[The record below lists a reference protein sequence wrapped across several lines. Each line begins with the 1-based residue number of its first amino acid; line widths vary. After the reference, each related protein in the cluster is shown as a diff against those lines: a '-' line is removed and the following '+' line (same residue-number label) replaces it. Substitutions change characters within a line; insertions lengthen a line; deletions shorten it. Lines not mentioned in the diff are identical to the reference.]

1 MIRFFATHPTAAN
14 LLMLVFLVI
23 GILSAG
29 NLRRETFP
37 DFTVPEV
44 EIRATYPGATAAEVE
59 EVTSRRVEDALDG
72 IKYVKE
78 IRSDARENIGII
90 NIEME
95 DRGDFAVFKDDIETE
110 IAAIDDFPDDVEDPV
125 IKQVGTTELVLS
137 LIVSG
142 PMSPRDL
149 KAYCED
155 LKERLQRDPQV
166 STVRILGFSDNQLRI
181 ELSSDALMKYDLSV
195 ADVADIVGRQNVD
208 LPAGA
213 IETGEHEILVRFVEQ
228 RRAPEELETLVIVG
242 GQGGGEILLDDLGT
256 VTDTFELDEDNVL
269 VNGRRAGILV
279 VEKTKTE
286 DTIRVA
292 DAVKSI
298 VEEERIRHPQI
309 TIEITQDMSTLV
321 QGRLDLIT
329 KNAWQGGLLVFLAM
343 WLFFNI
349 RLSFWVVMSLPV
361 SFLGA
366 LWFAEQIGLTIN
378 MITMIGILMALGL
391 LMDDGIVIAE
401 NIATHAAT
409 GKPAVQAAIDGVQEV
424 KAGVF
429 SSFITTVCVLGP
441 LATIGGNIG
450 KVLRVMPII
459 LILVLAV
466 SLVEAF
472 LILPAHLAHSVRG
485 DANKP
490 PNRLRQF
497 IDRLIDGCREKVL
510 GRTVDLLLQWRYLWL
525 GSVVAVLIG
534 TLAMFAGGIVK
545 FQAFPDLDGDVIDAR
560 LMMSQGT
567 PLERTEQVVQQ
578 LTDALVAVDDEFKS
592 RQPGEQDLIK
602 SVYVQFNHNLDAF
615 ETGPHV
621 ATVSVNLL
629 DAEVRDGRIDE
640 IIDSWREKIEKPT
653 DVAMLNFTEPVIGP
667 QGRAIEIRITG
678 DDLEQLKLAESQF
691 QAWLSRFDGIL
702 NLTDDLRRGKPEV
715 QIRLREGTTG
725 LGLDAATVARQV
737 RAGFYG
743 MTADE
748 IQIGREP
755 YEVDVRLRADDQD
768 SIADLDYFHVA
779 VPGGK
784 LVPLGSIAVADQ
796 TRGWSRIA
804 RVDGRRT
811 VTLRGDVDQRR
822 INTAQLFQE
831 IERAF
836 LPKFQK
842 EFPDID
848 VSFAG
853 EIEQSATTQA
863 SMQAAMV
870 VGVIGV
876 FVLLSFQFRSYTEPL
891 IVMTAI
897 PFALIG
903 VIWGHWLMGI
913 DLSMPSAVG
922 FISLAGIVVNDSI
935 LLVLFLKMRR
945 AEGADIVEAAG
956 QASRQRFRAIVIT
969 SLTTIAGLLPLLFER
984 SLQAQVLIPLAASI
998 AFGLLASTVLVLLV
1012 IPCLYAILGDFGLT
1026 APVAEAYEMGTSP
1039 PHDQGKAPMAEQPA
1053 LP

>member
-23 GILSAG
+23 GIMTAG
-29 NLRRETFP
+29 TLRRETFP

-44 EIRATYPGATAAEVE
+44 EIRVPYPGATAQEVE
-59 EVTSRRVEDALDG
+59 DVVCRRVEDALDG

-78 IRSDARENIGII
+78 IRSEARENIAII
-90 NIEME
+90 TVEMVDSGE
-95 DRGDFAVFKDDIETE
+95 FAVFKDDIETE

-125 IKQVGTTELVLS
+125 IKRLGTTELVLS

-142 PMSPRDL
+142 PISPRDL

-155 LKERLQRDPQV
+155 LKERLQRDPLV
-166 STVRILGFSDNQLRI
+166 STVNIRGFSDNQLRI
-181 ELSSDALMKYDLSV
+181 ELSANALMQYDLSV
-195 ADVADIVGRQNVD
+195 ADVADVVGRQNVD

-213 IETGEHEILVRFVEQ
+213 IETGEHEILVRFVEE
-228 RRAPEELETLVIVG
+228 RRSPSELETLVIVG
-242 GQGGGEILLDDLGT
+242 SHGGGEIRLGDLGT
-256 VTDTFELDEDNVL
+256 ITDTFELEEDKVL
-269 VNGRRAGILV
+269 VDGRRAGILV

-286 DTIRVA
+286 DTIHVA
-292 DAVKSI
+292 NVVKSI
-298 VEEERIRHPQI
+298 VENERIRHPQM
-309 TIEITQDMSTLV
+309 TIDVTQDMSTLV
-321 QGRLDLIT
+321 NSRLNLII

-343 WLFFNI
+343 WLFFNV

-366 LWFAEQIGLTIN
+366 LWFAEQIGMTIN

-401 NIATHAAT
+401 NIATHSAR
-409 GKPAVQAAIDGVQEV
+409 GKPATQAAIDGVNEV

-441 LATIGGNIG
+441 LVTISGNIG

-472 LILPAHLAHSVRG
+472 LILPSHLAHSLTDKNSRDDNAVR
-485 DANKP
+485 
-490 PNRLRQF
+490 
-497 IDRLIDGCREKVL
+497 RLIDRMIDICRERVL
-510 GRTVDLLLQWRYLWL
+510 GSAIDVLLRWRYLWV
-525 GSVVAVLIG
+525 GCVIAMLIG
-534 TLAMFAGGIVK
+534 TLSMFAGGIVK

-567 PLERTEQVVQQ
+567 PLERTEEVVQQ
-578 LTDALVAVDDEFKS
+578 LTDALVDVNREFKS
-592 RQPGEQDLIK
+592 RQFGEQDLIK
-602 SVYVQFNHNLDAF
+602 SVYVQFNKNIDAF

-629 DAEVRDGRIDE
+629 EAEIRDGRIDE
-640 IIDSWREKIEKPT
+640 IVESWREKLVRPT
-653 DVAMLNFTEPVIGP
+653 DVDMMNFAEPIIGP
-667 QGRAIEIRITG
+667 EGRAIEIRLQG
-678 DDLEQLKLAESQF
+678 DDLEQLDVAATQFHSWLA
-691 QAWLSRFDGIL
+691 RFDGVL

-715 QIRLREGTTG
+715 RIRLREGTTG

-743 MTADE
+743 VTADE
-748 IQIGREP
+748 IQIGREA
-755 YEVDVRLRADDQD
+755 YEVDVRLRPEDQN
-768 SIADLDYFHVA
+768 SIADMEYFHFA
-779 VPGGK
+779 IPGGK
-784 LVPLGSIAVADQ
+784 LVPLGSIAIADR
-796 TRGWSRIA
+796 TRGWSKIG
-804 RVDGRRT
+804 RVDSRRT
-811 VTLRGDVDQRR
+811 VTLLGDVDQRLV
-822 INTAQLFQE
+822 NTAQLFNQ
-831 IERAF
+831 IERDY
-836 LPKFQK
+836 LPGFH
-842 EFPDID
+842 ETFPDIE
-848 VSFAG
+848 VSFSG
-853 EIEQSATTQA
+853 EVEQSATTLN
-863 SMQAAMV
+863 SMMAAMII
-870 VGVIGV
+870 GVIGV

-913 DLSMPSAVG
+913 DLSMPSGLG
-922 FISLAGIVVNDSI
+922 FISLSGIVVNDSI

-945 AEGADIVEAAG
+945 EEGADIVEAAG

-1012 IPCLYAILGDFGLT
+1012 IPCLYAILGDFRLT
-1026 APVAEAYEMGTSP
+1026 ADVA
-1039 PHDQGKAPMAEQPA
+1039 PHGENDS
-1053 LP
+1053 